1 MFDISKLVESG
12 AISEDVQKSIQD
24 AWDSKIKEN
33 KETVG
38 AELREEF
45 AKRYEHDKGNMI
57 EAIDKMMT
65 EKLSEE
71 ISKFIEDRKA
81 LAQEKISY
89 KENVGKHSAKLQEF
103 IMKKLAEELKEL
115 HGDRKG
121 VHENFKK
128 LEEFVVGALA
138 KEIKE
143 FHEDKKGVVET
154 KVKLVA
160 EAKAQMAKLK
170 EAFIQKS
177 AKVVESAVNKKLAEE
192 LAQLKEDITA
202 AKETNFGKKIFEAYA
217 SEYQASYL
225 NEKSET
231 SKLMKV
237 VDETTL
243 KLADAEKAVKEKNA
257 VIESKNAE
265 SKRQADL
272 MERKETMAELL
283 KPLGKD
289 KSEVMSQLLESVQT
303 ANLQASFD
311 KYLPHVMNEKP
322 IATIKTTKVMTEA
335 KGERSQ
341 REDAEMISFRKLAG
355 I

>member
-1 MFDISKLVESG
+1 MIDAISKLVESG
-12 AISEDVQKSIQD
+12 AISEDVQKGIQE

-57 EAIDKMMT
+57 EAIDKMMG

-71 ISKFIEDRKA
+71 ISKFVEDRKA

-89 KENVGKHSAKLQEF
+89 KENVGAHSAKLEGF
-103 IMKKLAEELKEL
+103 MLSKLSEELKEL

-128 LEEFVVGALA
+128 MEEFVVGALA
-138 KEIKE
+138 KEIQE

-160 EAKAQMAKLK
+160 EAKKQMAKMK
-170 EAFIQKS
+170 EAFITRS
-177 AKVVESAVNKKLAEE
+177 AKVVESAVNTKLAQE
-192 LAQLKEDITA
+192 LKALKEDISA
-202 AKETNFGKKIFEAYA
+202 AREVNFGKKIFEAYA
-217 SEYQASYL
+217 SEYQNSYL

-237 VDETTL
+237 VDEATL
-243 KLADAEKAVKEKNA
+243 KLADAEKVIEEKKA

-272 MERKETMAELL
+272 MERKEKMAEML
-283 KPLGKD
+283 KPLGNE
-289 KSEVMSQLLESVQT
+289 KSEVMSQLLESVST
-303 ANLQASFD
+303 AKLEASFN
-311 KYLPHVMNEKP
+311 KYLPHVMSDKAVKE
-322 IATIKTTKVMTEA
+322 TTKVLSEDSGNRA
-335 KGERSQ
+335 Q
-341 REDAEMISFRKLAG
+341 REDADLTNIRKLAG

>member
-12 AISEDVQKSIQD
+12 AISEDVQKSIQE

-33 KETVG
+33 KEVVG

-45 AKRYEHDKGNMI
+45 AKRYDHDKANMI
-57 EAIDKMMT
+57 EAIDKLMT

-81 LAQEKISY
+81 LAQEKIAY
-89 KENVGKHSAKLQEF
+89 KENVGAHSAKLQEF
-103 IMKKLAEELKEL
+103 VLTKLSEELKEL

-121 VHENFKK
+121 VHSNFGKM
-128 LEEFVVGALA
+128 EEFVVNALA

-192 LAQLKEDITA
+192 LSTLKEDITKA
-202 AKETNFGKKIFEAYA
+202 RETNFGKKVFEAFA
-217 SEYQASYL
+217 SEYQNSYL

-272 MERKETMAELL
+272 MERNEKMADML
-283 KPLGKD
+283 KPLGKE
-289 KSEVMSQLLESVQT
+289 KSEVMAQLLESVQT
-303 ANLQASFD
+303 NKLQVSFD
-311 KYLPHVMNEKP
+311 KYLPHVMADKAVP
-322 IATIKTTKVMTEA
+322 GKTKVLSESGGDRA
-335 KGERSQ
+335 K
-341 REDAEMISFRKLAG
+341 REDAEITNIRHLAG